1 MKRVLSSTLLFFVAI
16 LVFSLIDKGVV
27 LDAFMKP
34 LVSSMLFF
42 VFSYFLQKR
51 KESQLNDGESLP
63 EPVLSRK
70 GSVLGVAYFFVFQ
83 LAIAIYKGDGV
94 MRAFVGAIIGTG
106 LFAVI
111 LFAIIPFDKEEKKEN
126 A

>member
-94 MRAFVGAIIGTG
+94 MRAFVGAIIGTV

-111 LFAIIPFDKEEKKEN
+111 LFTIMPFEKEGKKV
-126 A
+126 

>member
-63 EPVLSRK
+63 EPVSSRK
-70 GSVLGVAYFFVFQ
+70 GSVLGVALFFVFQ

-111 LFAIIPFDKEEKKEN
+111 LFTIIPFDKEEKKEN

>member
-70 GSVLGVAYFFVFQ
+70 GSVLGVALFFVFQ

>member
-70 GSVLGVAYFFVFQ
+70 GSVLGVALFFVFQ

-94 MRAFVGAIIGTG
+94 MRAFVGAIIGTV

-111 LFAIIPFDKEEKKEN
+111 LFTIIPFEKEEKKV
-126 A
+126 

>member
-16 LVFSLIDKGVV
+16 LVINLIDKGVV

-51 KESQLNDGESLP
+51 KESKLKDGESLP
-63 EPVLSRK
+63 GPVLSRK
-70 GSVLGVAYFFVFQ
+70 GSVLGVALFFVFQ
-83 LAIAIYKGDGV
+83 FAIAIYKGDGV
-94 MRAFVGAIIGTG
+94 MRAFVGAIIGTV

-111 LFAIIPFDKEEKKEN
+111 LFTIIPFEKEEKKV
-126 A
+126 

>member
-51 KESQLNDGESLP
+51 KESKLKDGESLP
-63 EPVLSRK
+63 GPVLSRK
-70 GSVLGVAYFFVFQ
+70 GSVLGVALFFVFQ

-94 MRAFVGAIIGTG
+94 MRAFVGAIIGTV

-111 LFAIIPFDKEEKKEN
+111 LFTIIPFEKEEKKV
-126 A
+126 

>member
-34 LVSSMLFF
+34 LVSSLLFF

-51 KESQLNDGESLP
+51 KESKLKDGESLP
-63 EPVLSRK
+63 GPVLSRK
-70 GSVLGVAYFFVFQ
+70 GSVLGVALFFVFQ

-111 LFAIIPFDKEEKKEN
+111 LFTIIPFEKEEKKV
-126 A
+126 

>member
-70 GSVLGVAYFFVFQ
+70 GSVLGVALFFVFQ

-111 LFAIIPFDKEEKKEN
+111 LFTIIPFDKEEKKEN

>member
-16 LVFSLIDKGVV
+16 LVINLIDKGGV

-51 KESQLNDGESLP
+51 KESKLKDGESLP
-63 EPVLSRK
+63 GPVLSRK
-70 GSVLGVAYFFVFQ
+70 GSVLGVALFFVFQ

-94 MRAFVGAIIGTG
+94 MRAFVGAIIGTV

-111 LFAIIPFDKEEKKEN
+111 LFTIIPFEKEEKKV
-126 A
+126 

>member
-34 LVSSMLFF
+34 LVSSLLFF

-111 LFAIIPFDKEEKKEN
+111 LFTIIPFDKEEKKEN